1 MKTILLGIKGKRFR
15 VKTMYCAYLKN
26 GALIGTYKRLKDAKD
41 CTYGLICDIKK
52 VKEYER
58 LDD

>member
-1 MKTILLGIKGKRFR
+1 METIKGKRFR

-52 VKEYER
+52 VKELER